1 MAMAL
6 SLLLLLQQ
14 SQARAA
20 PTLCFL
26 SQFSE
31 EPDKAQYLVYITTY
45 MISFSAV
52 RAIDKDSDLCITLG
66 LLHSDSQ
73 NYSVS

>member
-14 SQARAA
+14 SQAGAA
-20 PTLCFL
+20 PTLGFL

-31 EPDKAQYLVYITTY
+31 ETDKAQYLVYITTY

-66 LLHSDSQ
+66 LLHSGSQ
-73 NYSVS
+73 N